1 MEKVQIFQDK
11 KVRTHWDAE
20 KEEWYFS
27 VVDVVG
33 VLTDSINPTDY
44 LKKMRKRD
52 PELAAF
58 MGTNCPQVEM
68 MTETGKRRKTLTA
81 DSKAVFRIIQSI
93 PSPKAEPFKQ
103 WLAQVGAERLDE
115 IADPERAIV
124 RGADFYRAKGYSEG
138 WINQRLQSIE
148 MRKELTDEWKARG
161 IDQERDYAILTN
173 EMTRAWSGLT
183 VRDYKEVKG
192 LKKENLRDNMTNLE
206 LVLNML
212 AEVTTTA
219 ISRSRQPESF
229 AESKSIAIEGGNVAG
244 SARREIEQRTGQP
257 VVSSLNATDK
267 LALDTNLEDV
277 KQIEPSECE
286 EKRCE
291 NEKMLK

>member
-1 MEKVQIFQDK
+1 MNKVQIFQDK

-20 KEEWYFS
+20 REEWYFS

-33 VLTDSINPTDY
+33 ALTDSTNPTDY

-52 PELAAF
+52 PELASF
-58 MGTNCPQVEM
+58 MRTNCPQVDM
-68 MTETGKRRKTLTA
+68 LTETGKHRKTLAA

-219 ISRSRQPESF
+219 ISRSRQPETF
-229 AESKSIAIEGGNVAG
+229 DESRNIAIEGGNVAG

-257 VVSSLNATDK
+257 VVSTLNATDK
-267 LALDTNLEDV
+267 LALDTNIDSME
-277 KQIEPSECE
+277 
-286 EKRCE
+286 
-291 NEKMLK
+291 

>member
-68 MTETGKRRKTLTA
+68 MTETGKRRKTLAA
-81 DSKAVFRIIQSI
+81 DSKAVFRIVQSI

-115 IADPERAIV
+115 IADLEKAIV
-124 RGADFYRAKGYSEG
+124 RGADFYRAKGHSEG

-148 MRKELTDEWKARG
+148 MRKELTDEWKAR
-161 IDQERDYAILTN
+161 Q
-173 EMTRAWSGLT
+173 
-183 VRDYKEVKG
+183 
-192 LKKENLRDNMTNLE
+192 
-206 LVLNML
+206 
-212 AEVTTTA
+212 
-219 ISRSRQPESF
+219 
-229 AESKSIAIEGGNVAG
+229 
-244 SARREIEQRTGQP
+244 
-257 VVSSLNATDK
+257 
-267 LALDTNLEDV
+267 
-277 KQIEPSECE
+277 
-286 EKRCE
+286 
-291 NEKMLK
+291 